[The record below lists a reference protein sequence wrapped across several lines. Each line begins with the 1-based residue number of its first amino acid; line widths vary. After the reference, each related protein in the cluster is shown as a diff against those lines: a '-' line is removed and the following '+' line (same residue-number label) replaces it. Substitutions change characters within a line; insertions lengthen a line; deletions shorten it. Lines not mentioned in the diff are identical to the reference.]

1 METNE
6 KVRMSSQL
14 IALLPSVAVK
24 LLSFMLMFQSNP
36 KGVMLYEHRF
46 ARMLKLTDEEV
57 KLAIQTLINLKL
69 IDLTSIDGKF
79 RIEFNKEMFDKY
91 FKLEM
96 QKVLDHDGFQM
107 ATEITYDKE
116 SNTPTKQKDISDMS
130 DSELKTLLL
139 RVQASINEREQLKQK
154 VVNLQSN
161 NDDGLPW

>member
-116 SNTPTKQKDISDMS
+116 SNTPAKQKDISDMS